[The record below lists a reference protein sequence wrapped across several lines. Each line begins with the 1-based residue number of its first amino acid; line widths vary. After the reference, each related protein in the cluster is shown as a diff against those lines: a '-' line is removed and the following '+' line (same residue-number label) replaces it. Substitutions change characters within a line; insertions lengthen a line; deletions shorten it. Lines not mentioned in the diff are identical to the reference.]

1 MKILHIANFSYNSHG
16 AAFYNCDRK
25 ISAGWTRRGHF
36 VYEFSLRDMARMGTI
51 FRTKRLGAGWANAEV
66 LRVCEH
72 LQPDLVLLGHA
83 QILAANTLKEIR
95 RLYPNTRIAMWYV
108 DWLSAA
114 DKVQYMQTFAPYLD
128 ALFATTGGTLLEQVV
143 PASVTRAFIPN
154 PVERSVESLQNFKKQ
169 QFSHELIF
177 CGTVG
182 DDIERR
188 VFMEKIQ
195 HDLAHLPLAFHG
207 LLGQPQV
214 EGVDYTNALSNTRM
228 GLNYSRRN
236 DIPLYSSDR
245 IAQLTGNG
253 LLTFSPRIP
262 EFTKLYAEDELVY
275 FDHVD
280 DLIEK
285 VNHYHRYPEQA
296 AQIAEKGWQ
305 RAHSTCAV
313 ERVVR
318 FMEETLLNQGYS
330 EQYEWSDHVFFA
342 Q

>member
-1 MKILHIANFSYNSHG
+1 
-16 AAFYNCDRK
+16 
-25 ISAGWTRRGHF
+25 
-36 VYEFSLRDMARMGTI
+36 
-51 FRTKRLGAGWANAEV
+51 
-66 LRVCEH
+66 
-72 LQPDLVLLGHA
+72 
-83 QILAANTLKEIR
+83 
-95 RLYPNTRIAMWYV
+95 
-108 DWLSAA
+108 
-114 DKVQYMQTFAPYLD
+114 
-128 ALFATTGGTLLEQVV
+128 
-143 PASVTRAFIPN
+143 
-154 PVERSVESLQNFKKQ
+154 
-169 QFSHELIF
+169 
-177 CGTVG
+177 
-182 DDIERR
+182 
-188 VFMEKIQ
+188 MEKIQ

-207 LLGQPQV
+207 LLGQKQV

-285 VNHYHRYPEQA
+285 VNHYHSYPEQA

-318 FMEETLLNQGYS
+318 FMEETLLNQPWYVLKI
-330 EQYEWSDHVFFA
+330 QFLRQIFCKK
-342 Q
+342 